1 MIEGYISVERLTEF
15 CQQCFER
22 LGVARTDAKLT
33 SEAIV
38 AANLRGVDS
47 HGVVRLKTYADRLRA
62 GSIRPHGQ
70 PTLINESAAF
80 ALLDG
85 GSGLGQVI
93 SSKAMRLTIGK
104 ARASTVAVVGV
115 RNSSHFGAAAFYG
128 LMAVGEGMI
137 GLAATNAGPTM
148 SPWGGSQQL
157 LGNNPLCVA
166 VPAGRYRPV
175 VLDMATGAVALGKIM
190 VAMME
195 GRRIPT
201 NWGFDREWLPTD
213 DPQAVINGGSIQPLG
228 GYKGYGLSMII
239 DVLTGVLMGGE
250 FSTSVRS
257 LHHFLDEPQGVGH
270 IFAALRVESFIPLEQ
285 FKQRMDAMISL
296 LINCPRTPGA
306 DRVYVPGQ
314 IEDEIE
320 TERRRV
326 GIPIGAALKAELNAL
341 AGELGVASPF
351 Q

>member
-1 MIEGYISVERLTEF
+1 MTEGYISVERLREF

-22 LGVARTDAKLT
+22 LGVARADAKLT
-33 SEAIV
+33 SEALV

-47 HGVVRLKTYADRLRA
+47 HGVVRLKTYVDRLRA

-70 PTLINESAAF
+70 PTFINESTAF

-93 SSKAMRLTIGK
+93 SSKAMRLAIEK

-128 LMAVGEGMI
+128 LMAVEEGMI

-239 DVLTGVLMGGE
+239 DVLTGVLMGGQ

-257 LHHFLDEPQGVGH
+257 LHYFLDEPQGVGH

-285 FKQRMDAMISL
+285 FKQRMDTMISL
-296 LINCPRTPGA
+296 LINCPRTPDA
-306 DRVYVPGQ
+306 ARVYVPGQ
-314 IEDEIE
+314 IEDEME
-320 TERRRV
+320 VERRRA
-326 GIPIGAALKAELNAL
+326 GIPIGAALKAELITL
-341 AGELGVASPF
+341 AGGLGVASPF